1 MTVFLLYSATNYE
14 NLRDKL
20 GHAEYSYFFVL
31 EQFRTML
38 EKRATV
44 IVVSDP
50 ASELDR
56 IYEMMRKQGHACVFL
71 PFCPPHL
78 IPRDIRCPTVPVFAW
93 EFDTIPDELWDDDP
107 RNDWR
112 TALSSVRGAIT
123 HSQYGAHAVASAMG
137 RNFPVEWIPAPV
149 WDNYASGTGCTARPL
164 AAPATE
170 LAVTGTIVDSGRPS
184 TLAASPSPPLRRSL
198 AWCLMA
204 TARHALAWYRD
215 VVRDLLPSA
224 GKVFA
229 SRVGA
234 VLRRSVE
241 NLRESKWNASPP
253 ICDPVALKFDGY
265 IFIAVLNPH
274 DERKNWQDLVTAF
287 CTSLRDCSDATLIL
301 KFTNVDSSSAMNEVR
316 SLLRRLPPFQC
327 RVVALDEFLDASQYR
342 SLLATCTFAVNSS
355 LAEGQCLPL
364 MEAMSCGVPV
374 IAPRHT
380 GMSDYVD
387 DQVGFV
393 VRSSQEL
400 CGWPHDTR
408 QVFRAR
414 RYRIDWQ
421 SLAEA
426 YDNGY
431 RLAKERPEQYRQL
444 SEAAAARMQSY
455 CSEAR
460 VYEKLQGFIERI
472 VPLPQPASEL
482 MSVHDRP
489 DAAATGATADR
500 GGQIVFASEGLDLA
514 EAKLA
519 D

>member
-1 MTVFLLYSATNYE
+1 MTVFLLYSATNHE

-50 ASELDR
+50 ATEVDR
-56 IYEMMRKQGHACVFL
+56 IYDVMGKQGRACVFL

-78 IPRDIRCPTVPVFAW
+78 MPRDIRCPTVPVFAW

-112 TALSSVRGAIT
+112 AALSSVRGAIT

-137 RNFPVEWIPAPV
+137 RHFPVEWIPAPV
-149 WDNYASGTGCTARPL
+149 WDNYA
-164 AAPATE
+164 AAERCPPRSVPAAATE
-170 LAVTGTIVDSGRPS
+170 LAVTGRIVDSGRPS
-184 TLAASPSPPLRRSL
+184 TLTASPSPPRRSL
-198 AWCLMA
+198 IWYLTA

-224 GKVFA
+224 GQALV
-229 SRVGA
+229 SRLGVL
-234 VLRRSVE
+234 LRRSVE
-241 NLRESKWNASPP
+241 NPRESKWNASPP
-253 ICDPVALKFDGY
+253 VCEPVALKFGGY

-301 KFTNVDSSSAMNEVR
+301 KFTSVDSYSAMNEVR
-316 SLLRRLPPFQC
+316 SLLRRLPPFRS
-327 RVVALDEFLDASQYR
+327 RVVALDAFLDASQYR
-342 SLLATCTFAVNSS
+342 ALLATSTFAVNSS

-364 MEAMSCGVPV
+364 MEAMSCGVAV
-374 IAPRHT
+374 IAPQHT

-387 DQVGFV
+387 DDVGFV
-393 VRSSQEL
+393 VRSSHEL
-400 CGWPHDTR
+400 CCWPHDTR

-426 YDNGY
+426 YRAAY
-431 RLAKERPEQYRQL
+431 QLAKDRPEQYRRL
-444 SEAAAARMQSY
+444 GEAAAARMQSY

-460 VYEKLQGFIERI
+460 VYDKLQGFIDRI
-472 VPLPQPASEL
+472 VPLPRPTPELVSINDGPVAVAAHATVDQERQAVFGSE
-482 MSVHDRP
+482 D
-489 DAAATGATADR
+489 
-500 GGQIVFASEGLDLA
+500 LDLG

-519 D
+519 G